1 MKKSVIALSL
11 LTIIFLVIVSG
22 CANLSNS
29 NYGKIIINSTP
40 TGAEVYFNNT
50 YKGTTPN
57 TIESVLPGT
66 YQFELRLKDYQTY
79 SESINVQPNEAHHLT
94 ISLIPV
100 IPTPLPI
107 PITTT
112 YQPTVTTTYQPT
124 VTTTYQPTITT
135 TYQPTTT
142 LERIVPLMILS
153 QGDQNYHS
161 YETIHFSGI
170 GPKGQFVSITLT
182 GPTGVSNTRLNAAKI
197 DTDGTWEYY
206 YDLTKN
212 PIAYGTTKVLATTS
226 GQNAQSAGM
235 TIYITA

>member
-100 IPTPLPI
+100 TPTPLPI

-112 YQPTVTTTYQPT
+112 YQPSITTTN
-124 VTTTYQPTITT
+124 QPTITT
-135 TYQPTTT
+135 TYQPITT
-142 LERIVPLMILS
+142 LERIVPLMIAS
-153 QGDQNYHS
+153 QGGQTFHS
-161 YETIHFSGI
+161 YDTIHFSGI

-226 GQNAQSAGM
+226 GPNAQSAGM